1 MRFHVQYSQ
10 YLFIYSIFDDFFT
23 IIYSVLL
30 YHIIY
35 IQLLIHLPADASS
48 PSSHR
53 LVYDTPHFLIKIFNR
68 MAKHLNKYRPITD
81 SELLYVLEQ
90 RILRLSEEQ
99 VFEKV
104 SNPAQVAKNMIF
116 WRVFGSRRSCM
127 PLDIVSKHRDVLW
140 DDYKKFKIV
149 GFIFLF

>member
-53 LVYDTPHFLIKIFNR
+53 LVHDTPHFLIKIFNR
-68 MAKHLNKYRPITD
+68 MAKHLNEFTDCRYGYFRVLITRKNVFD
-81 SELLYVLEQ
+81 IKSSINFFNVL
-90 RILRLSEEQ
+90 
-99 VFEKV
+99 
-104 SNPAQVAKNMIF
+104 NKNLTSIE
-116 WRVFGSRRSCM
+116 
-127 PLDIVSKHRDVLW
+127 
-140 DDYKKFKIV
+140 
-149 GFIFLF
+149 FLFVWYSCRI